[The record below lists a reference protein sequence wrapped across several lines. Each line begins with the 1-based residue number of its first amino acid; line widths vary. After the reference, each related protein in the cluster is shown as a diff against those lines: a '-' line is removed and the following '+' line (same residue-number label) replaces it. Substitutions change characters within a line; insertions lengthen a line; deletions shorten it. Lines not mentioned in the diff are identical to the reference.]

1 MDYRYTGDF
10 EIIFIPSSSLRYNG
24 EKKHFYTQPKKKKKV
39 FYCPEIPSIH
49 LEV

>member
-24 EKKHFYTQPKKKKKV
+24 EKKHFYTQPKKKKK
-39 FYCPEIPSIH
+39 FSIV
-49 LEV
+49 LKFLLFT